1 MDTIVKV
8 FTKEEMGLDSDQ
20 MEYIASVLDDP
31 RATKNMFEVYGYIKT
46 NINKVPKELIPA
58 AVFFIYDADLF
69 EVGIAFVNYVMG
81 LQTKDKH
88 GKFIRKVND
97 LFNMIMQEEGE

>member
-31 RATKNMFEVYGYIKT
+31 LATKTMFETFGYIQ
-46 NINKVPKELIPA
+46 INMIKLPKELVPA
-58 AVFFIYDADLF
+58 AIFFLKEADLF